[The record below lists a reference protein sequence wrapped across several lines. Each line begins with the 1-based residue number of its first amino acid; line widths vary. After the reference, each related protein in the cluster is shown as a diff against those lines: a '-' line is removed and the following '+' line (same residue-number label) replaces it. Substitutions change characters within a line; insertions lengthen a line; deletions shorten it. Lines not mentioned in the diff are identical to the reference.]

1 MYQIIATENFIDI
14 IREIPLRNVSV
25 LTQSFLSI
33 KKLDDDTECENTL
46 IADLEKIE
54 SEKEKEEEW

>member
-14 IREIPLRNVSV
+14 IREIPLRNVSA

>member
-25 LTQSFLSI
+25 LTKSFLSI

>member
-33 KKLDDDTECENTL
+33 KKLDDDTERENTL
-46 IADLEKIE
+46 VADLEKIE

>member
-1 MYQIIATENFIDI
+1 MYEIIATENFIDI

>member
-1 MYQIIATENFIDI
+1 MYEIIATENFIDI

-25 LTQSFLSI
+25 LIQSFLSI
-33 KKLDDDTECENTL
+33 KKLDDNTECENTF

>member
-1 MYQIIATENFIDI
+1 MYEIIATENFIDI

-33 KKLDDDTECENTL
+33 KKLDDNTECENTL

>member
-1 MYQIIATENFIDI
+1 MYEIIATENFIDI

-33 KKLDDDTECENTL
+33 KKLDDSTECENTL

-54 SEKEKEEEW
+54 SEKEKEEE

>member
-33 KKLDDDTECENTL
+33 KKLDDNTECENTL
-46 IADLEKIE
+46 IVDLEKIE
-54 SEKEKEEEW
+54 SEKEKEEVW